1 MIGLLRGLSAKLSPQ
16 PAPEPVSLEIAGQK
30 IMLRFR
36 RNPKAKRMVLRLSPK
51 GDGLVMT
58 LPKRVGLAE
67 ALRFAQTSS
76 AWIEKTLVRQPQ
88 RQALADG
95 SELLL
100 RGSPHKVKFSGGR
113 RGVVSIE
120 DGLITI
126 PGDPAHAERRLRDAL
141 KKQAL
146 AELTTATKRYAAAMN
161 VSFSKI
167 TVRDQKSRWGSCAAS
182 GALSYSWRLIL
193 APPEVLDYVAA
204 HEVAHRREMN
214 HGPKFWR
221 LVLSHCPHS
230 KSATQW
236 LKKHGREVHRHL

>member
-1 MIGLLRGLSAKLSPQ
+1 MIGLLRGITARLAPQ
-16 PAPEPVSLEIAGQK
+16 AAPDPVFLQIAEQK
-30 IMLRFR
+30 IQLRFR
-36 RNPKAKRMVLRLSPK
+36 RNPRARRMVLRLSSK

-58 LPKRVGLAE
+58 LPKRVGLSE
-67 ALRFAQTSS
+67 ALRFVETSS
-76 AWIEKTLVRQPQ
+76 AWIEKSLKRQPQ
-88 RQALADG
+88 AKALADG
-95 SELLL
+95 AEILL
-100 RGSPHKVKFSGGR
+100 RGLPHKVLFGGGR
-113 RGVVSIE
+113 RGLVSIE
-120 DGLITI
+120 NGMITI
-126 PGDPAHAERRLRDAL
+126 PGDPTHAERRLRDAL
-141 KKQAL
+141 KKLAL
-146 AELTTATKRYAAAMN
+146 VELTAATKRYAAQMN
-161 VSFSKI
+161 VTFSRI

-236 LKKHGREVHRHL
+236 LKKHGREVHSHL

>member
-1 MIGLLRGLSAKLSPQ
+1 MIGLLRGITARLAPQ
-16 PAPEPVSLEIAGQK
+16 PAPDPVSIEIAGER
-30 IMLRFR
+30 ILLRFR
-36 RNPKAKRMVLRLSPK
+36 RNPRARRMVLRLSSK

-58 LPKRVGLAE
+58 LPKRVGLTE
-67 ALRFAQTSS
+67 ALRFVETSS
-76 AWIEKTLVRQPQ
+76 AWIEKSLKRQPQ
-88 RQALADG
+88 AKALHDG
-95 SELLL
+95 AEILL
-100 RGSPHKVKFSGGR
+100 RGLPHQVKFSGGR
-113 RGVVSIE
+113 RGLVAIE
-120 DGLITI
+120 NGMVTI

-141 KKQAL
+141 KKLAL
-146 AELTTATKRYAAAMN
+146 VELTAATKRYAAQMN
-161 VSFSKI
+161 VTFSRI

-230 KSATQW
+230 KTATQW

>member
-1 MIGLLRGLSAKLSPQ
+1 MIGLLRGLSAKLSAQ
-16 PAPEPVSLEIAGQK
+16 PAPDPVTLNIAGEK
-30 IMLRFR
+30 VTLRFR
-36 RNPKAKRMVLRLSPK
+36 RNPKAKRMVLRLSTK

-67 ALRFAQTSS
+67 ALRFAENSA
-76 AWIEKTLVRQPQ
+76 AWIEKTLARQPQ
-88 RQALADG
+88 RKALEDG
-95 SELLL
+95 SEMLL
-100 RGSPHKVKFSGGR
+100 RGLPHKVKFSGGR
-113 RGVVSIE
+113 RGLVSIE
-120 DGLITI
+120 PGLITV
-126 PGDPAHAERRLRDAL
+126 PGDPAHAERRLRDTL
-141 KKQAL
+141 KKMAL
-146 AELTTATKRYAAAMN
+146 VELTTATKRYATAMN

-167 TVRDQKSRWGSCAAS
+167 TVRDQKSRWGSCAVS

-230 KSATQW
+230 KSSTHW
-236 LKKHGREVHRHL
+236 LKKHGREVHRVL